1 MKNTRF
7 LVLALI
13 VLTVGCSS
21 TTEPTNEPTKGP
33 PNPPWLSKLIVEF
46 QVQPVGNPPQSIWQY
61 EFAGKTVYYVPPQ
74 CCDMF
79 GLLYDADGTYICAP
93 DGGIDGQGD
102 GLCPNFRS
110 ERTNERLVWKDFRT
124 R

>member
-1 MKNTRF
+1 MKKVWVLMF
-7 LVLALI
+7 VLVVLA
-13 VLTVGCSS
+13 VGCSS
-21 TTEPTNEPTKGP
+21 TTEPTKEPTK
-33 PNPPWLSKLIVEF
+33 PPWVLKLIVEF
-46 QVQPVGNPPQSIWQY
+46 QLQPVGNPPQSIWQY

-79 GLLYDADGTYICAP
+79 GSLYDADGTYICAP
-93 DGGIDGQGD
+93 DGGIAGRGD
-102 GLCPNFRS
+102 GRCPNFRA